1 MRSLLVRGAFVLAAC
16 AFLAGSAGATSVTS
30 NIPVTGNFQ
39 STIQVSGNA
48 TLNSAS
54 GTFKQ
59 WLLFTHANI
68 GVTASSQTAPVSL
81 TSNPNVNV
89 NGGGTVNL
97 TYDDA
102 TPGTP
107 QALTQGPPNAMDI
120 DINGSTSIPFDLAVG
135 NININTSLG
144 TFQLQ
149 LTVDA
154 DITDLTFLSST
165 TTSIVGNNY
174 FANGTLAAL
183 LNGNVNGTLV
193 NVPILGT
200 VNLGTLYTLVDA
212 PLSFAIPLPGVA
224 TTTDLEGGVPPFPND
239 MQADFQLSVP
249 GIQVPFPFT
258 QPILLALSQTVPNGQ
273 SGFSV
278 LNVDAT
284 LNATITLADPQY
296 LYSGV
301 VSQTLVP
308 EPSVALLL
316 GAGLSGLAVAG
327 RRRR

>member
-1 MRSLLVRGAFVLAAC
+1 MRSLSLRGSLVLAAC
-16 AFLAGSAGATSVTS
+16 VLWAGSAGATSVTS
-30 NIPVTGNFQ
+30 NIPVTGSFQ
-39 STIQVSGNA
+39 STIQVSGDA

-54 GTFKQ
+54 GNFKQ
-59 WLLFTHANI
+59 WILFGHVNV
-68 GVTASSQTAPVSL
+68 GVSASSQTAPVSL

-107 QALTQGPPNAMDI
+107 LELTQGPADAMDI
-120 DINGSTSIPFDLAVG
+120 DINGSTNIPFDLAVG
-135 NININTSLG
+135 NIDINTSLG

-154 DITDLTFLSST
+154 DITDLSFLSST
-165 TTSIVGNNY
+165 TTSVVGNTY
-174 FANGTLAAL
+174 LADGTLTAL
-183 LNGNVNGTLV
+183 LNGNVNGKLV

-200 VNLGTLYTLVDA
+200 LDLGTLYTLVDA
-212 PLSFAIPLPGVA
+212 PLSFAIPLPGVV
-224 TTTDLEGGVPPFPND
+224 TTTDLDGGASPFPND
-239 MQADFQLSVP
+239 MQADFQLNVP

-258 QPILLALSQTVPNGQ
+258 QPIALALSQSVPNGQ
-273 SGFSV
+273 SGFST

-296 LYSGV
+296 LYSGT

-316 GAGLSGLAVAG
+316 GAGLSGIAAA
-327 RRRR
+327 RRRRR